1 MLRPRAR
8 PETEEAKR
16 QAIRLQ
22 QQSDRGES
30 PEAISGAQPIGLMNS
45 LLMGLGLRDRT
56 PEYYQRTGYNIGQ
69 QRGRAARDLYDQQ
82 TMEMRPRAGLFSFLR
97 GDSGGSERG
106 FFPQLLGYRDNAD
119 MSDRGGRYASGG
131 QYRGGGSIS
140 LLGNLADAISGV
152 DVPAFQYAPEIEAI
166 MDQEQ
171 GAGMAEHLRQK
182 EPDQYRRYGESI
194 LSRQQFRG
202 GFF

>member
-8 PETEEAKR
+8 PEGISPSPTNRREDE
-16 QAIRLQ
+16 
-22 QQSDRGES
+22 DRGAE
-30 PEAISGAQPIGLMNS
+30 PLGLMDS
-45 LLMGLGLRDRT
+45 LLMGFGLKDRT
-56 PEYYQRTGYNIGQ
+56 PHYYQRTSYNIGQ

-82 TMEMRPRAGLFSFLR
+82 TMEMRPRAGLLSFLR
-97 GDSGGSERG
+97 GDSGGSNRG
-106 FFPQLLGYRDNAD
+106 FFPQLLGYRDYSD

-140 LLGNLADAISGV
+140 MLGNLADAISGV

-171 GAGMAEHLRQK
+171 GAGMADYLRAN
-182 EPDQYRRYGESI
+182 EPDQYRRLGESI
-194 LSRQQFRG
+194 RSRQQFRG

>member
-16 QAIRLQ
+16 EAIRLQ
-22 QQSDRGES
+22 QQADRGES
-30 PEAISGAQPIGLMNS
+30 PDPISGYQPIGFMNS
-45 LLMGLGLRDRT
+45 LLMGLGLMDRT
-56 PEYYQRTGYNIGQ
+56 PEYYQGTSYHIGQ
-69 QRGRAARDLYDQQ
+69 RRGQKARELYDQQ

-106 FFPQLLGYRDNAD
+106 FFPQLLGYRDYSD

-171 GAGMAEHLRQK
+171 GAGMADYLRQK
-182 EPDQYRRYGESI
+182 EPDMYRRFGESI

>member
-8 PETEEAKR
+8 PEGISPSPTDRREDDE
-16 QAIRLQ
+16 
-22 QQSDRGES
+22 DRGAE
-30 PEAISGAQPIGLMNS
+30 PLGLLNS

-56 PEYYQRTGYNIGQ
+56 PHYYQRTGYNIGQ
-69 QRGRAARDLYDQQ
+69 QRGQAARDLYDQQ
-82 TMEMRPRAGLFSFLR
+82 TMEMRPRAGLLSFLR

-106 FFPQLLGYRDNAD
+106 FLPQLLGYRDYSD

-131 QYRGGGSIS
+131 QYRGGGSVS
-140 LLGNLADAISGV
+140 MLGNLADAISGV
-152 DVPAFQYAPEIEAI
+152 DVPDFRYAPEIEAI

-171 GAGMAEHLRQK
+171 GAGMADYLRAK
-182 EPDQYRRYGESI
+182 EPDMYRRFGESI
-194 LSRQQFRG
+194 RSRQQFRG